1 MKQNTFWRIVVPV
14 CVALWTLFIWSRSL
28 MSAQASTADSNAVAA
43 FLMGLLGW
51 SERPAWLTL
60 VIRKTAH
67 FAEFAVLGVLWGAC
81 GRLYSLRFVWAF
93 GALVGAV
100 DECLQFFAPGRGP
113 MVTDVMIDTAGYLC
127 GWLLVLWVAHRRR
140 RKGET
145 P

>member
-1 MKQNTFWRIVVPV
+1 MRAARQ
-14 CVALWTLFIWSRSL
+14 SRSL
-28 MSAQASTADSNAVAA
+28 MSAEASSADSRAVAA
-43 FLMGLLGW
+43 
-51 SERPAWLTL
+51 WLTAL
-60 VIRKTAH
+60 FGGNGIPAGLNHLIRKTAH
-67 FAEFAVLGVLWGAC
+67 FAEFAVLGTLWGAC

-113 MVTDVMIDTAGYLC
+113 MVTDVLIDTAGYLC